1 MGSSIDGGVAVP
13 HVKPG
18 DGGDVQGDVPKSV
31 HGGESGGDLAKP
43 PKPDPQGPKC
53 VQLKMNPGWR
63 SIRGV
68 NGKRRRGDLA
78 DGQEDG
84 ARWGWPADRPEFCR
98 FVLYKENCDT
108 VNACVKRF

>member
-1 MGSSIDGGVAVP
+1 MESSNDGGVAVP

-18 DGGDVQGDVPKSV
+18 DGGDVQGHVPQAV
-31 HGGESGGDLAKP
+31 DGGGSGGDMTKP
-43 PKPDPQGPKC
+43 PKPDPHGPKC

-63 SIRGV
+63 GIRGV
-68 NGKRRRGDLA
+68 NKKRRRGDLA

-84 ARWGWPADRPEFCR
+84 VRWGWPADRPEFCR

-108 VNACVKRF
+108 VNACVERF